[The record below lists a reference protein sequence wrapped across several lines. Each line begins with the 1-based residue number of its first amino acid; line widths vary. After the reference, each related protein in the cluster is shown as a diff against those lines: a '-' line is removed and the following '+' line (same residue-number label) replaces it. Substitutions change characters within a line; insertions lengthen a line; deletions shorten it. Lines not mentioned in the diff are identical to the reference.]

1 MFLSGP
7 KLIYVNSIHESYLNK
22 IMKHLYS
29 LMIVVLGL
37 PNKQIK
43 SSTLLYYSFN
53 LFKHSTLKV
62 KGYLFTRGT
71 KLKNKERQNVLS
83 FSTKSVEPN
92 LKHC

>member
-1 MFLSGP
+1 
-7 KLIYVNSIHESYLNK
+7 
-22 IMKHLYS
+22 MKHLYS

-83 FSTKSVEPN
+83 FSTKSVFKTL
-92 LKHC
+92 LKYVVTGSKTSPLQFS